1 VLGFFNGHKTL
12 HVTEIPADVRQDL
25 HWLTTIVA
33 YAHHPEVSYGLEV
46 VEGEPVD
53 MGTYRVIPFELV
65 KL

>member
-1 VLGFFNGHKTL
+1 M
-12 HVTEIPADVRQDL
+12 TEIPADVRQDL

-53 MGTYRVIPFELV
+53 MGTYRVVPFELL